1 MRYIVTGAGGF
12 IGSSLCE
19 QLRREGHEVV
29 RIFRSLPEHAADPGR
44 RAYEDVAADV
54 LADGFPGLRIS
65 GDAVIHLAAAN
76 DILSRNGREG
86 IKLSLIGTKNV
97 LDFAV
102 NNEIRQ
108 MIFFSTIQVLG
119 SELQGM
125 ITEESAVLPEND
137 YAANH
142 AVAELYTEMY
152 ARKGLLRAV
161 SIRPTNVYGHF
172 TSPTINRWSL
182 VPACLCREAF
192 FNKTITIRSSGR
204 QRRNFVSVDSVAK
217 ATSAVL
223 ANFPA
228 SYDTLNTGSPL
239 HMTILEAAQCV
250 KEVHDEMYPD
260 PVQLLV
266 QGEEPRQE
274 NRFEISLRKLEDW
287 YGFKEHLGAED
298 FRKEIRLIF
307 LSLERSAQ

>member
-12 IGSSLCE
+12 IGSFLCE

-29 RIFRSLPEHAADPGR
+29 RIFRSLPAYAADSAG
-44 RAYEDVAADV
+44 AYEDIAADV
-54 LADGFPGLRIS
+54 LSDDFPGLRLG

-76 DILSRNGREG
+76 DIVSKDGREG

-102 NNEIRQ
+102 NNGIPQ

-119 SELQGM
+119 SELQGL
-125 ITEESAVLPEND
+125 ITETSAVRPEND

-172 TSPTINRWSL
+172 ASPTINRWSL
-182 VPACLCREAF
+182 VPACFCREAF
-192 FNKTITIRSSGR
+192 FNKTITIRSSGK
-204 QRRNFVSVDSVAK
+204 QRRNFVSVESVAK

-228 SYDTLNTGSPL
+228 SYDALNLGSPF

-250 KEVHDEMYPD
+250 KQVHDEMYPD

-266 QGEEPRQE
+266 QGDEPQQE
-274 NRFEISLRKLEDW
+274 NRFEICLRKLEDR

-307 LSLERSAQ
+307 LSLDRLAH

>member
-12 IGSSLCE
+12 IGSSVCW

-29 RIFRSLPEHAADPGR
+29 RMFRSLPANAGDSGE
-44 RAYEDVAADV
+44 AYEDMAADV
-54 LADGFPGLRIS
+54 LSDGFPGLRID

-76 DILSRNGREG
+76 DIVSRNGREG

-102 NNEIRQ
+102 NNGIGQ

-119 SELQGM
+119 SELQGW

-142 AVAELYTEMY
+142 AVAELYAEMY

-172 TSPTINRWSL
+172 ASPTIDRWSL

-192 FNKTITIRSSGR
+192 LSKTITIRSSGR
-204 QRRNFVSVDSVAK
+204 QRRNFVNVESVAK
-217 ATSAVL
+217 VTSAVL

-228 SYDTLNTGSPL
+228 SYDILNVGSKC
-239 HMTILEAAQCV
+239 HMTILEAARCV
-250 KEVHDEMYPD
+250 KQVHDEMYPQ
-260 PVQLLV
+260 PVQLLF
-266 QGEEPRQE
+266 QGDEPRQE
-274 NRFEISLRKLEDW
+274 NLFEISLRKLENR
-287 YGFKEHLGAED
+287 YGFKEHLGAEE
-298 FRKEIRLIF
+298 FRKQIRLIF
-307 LSLERSAQ
+307 LGLERSGS

>member
-12 IGSSLCE
+12 IGSSLCK

-29 RIFRSLPEHAADPGR
+29 RIFRSLPEHAADAGT
-44 RAYEDVAADV
+44 AYEDIAADV
-54 LADGFPGLRIS
+54 LSGGFPELRIG

-76 DILSRNGREG
+76 DIVSKNGREG
-86 IKLSLIGTKNV
+86 IQLSLIGTKNV

-125 ITEESAVLPEND
+125 VTEESAVLPEND

-172 TSPTINRWSL
+172 ASPTINRWSL

-192 FNKTITIRSSGR
+192 YNKTITIRSSGR
-204 QRRNFVSVDSVAK
+204 QRRNFVSVDSVAN

-228 SYDTLNTGSPL
+228 SYDTLNLGSPC

-250 KEVHDEMYPD
+250 KQVHDEMYPD

-274 NRFEISLRKLEDW
+274 NQFEISLRKLEDR

-307 LSLERSAQ
+307 LSLERSAH

>member
-29 RIFRSLPEHAADPGR
+29 RIFRSLPEHAADSAG
-44 RAYEDVAADV
+44 AYEDIAADV
-54 LADGFPGLRIS
+54 LSDSFPGLRIC

-76 DILSRNGREG
+76 DIVSKDGREG

-102 NNEIRQ
+102 NNGIPQ

-119 SELQGM
+119 SELQGL
-125 ITEESAVLPEND
+125 ITETSAVRPEND

-172 TSPTINRWSL
+172 ASPTINRWSL
-182 VPACLCREAF
+182 VPACFCREAF
-192 FNKTITIRSSGR
+192 FNKTITIRSSGK
-204 QRRNFVSVDSVAK
+204 QRRNFISVESVAK
-217 ATSAVL
+217 ATSTVL

-228 SYDTLNTGSPL
+228 SYDTLNLGSPF

-250 KEVHDEMYPD
+250 KQVHDEMYPE
-260 PVQLLV
+260 PVELLV
-266 QGEEPRQE
+266 QGEEPQQE
-274 NRFEISLRKLEDW
+274 NRFEISLRKMEDR

-307 LSLERSAQ
+307 LSLDRLAH